1 MSAIWI
7 LRLLCFSKLCLA
19 SRRKFYGA
27 RFVAGGTAFATYFF
41 VGTAGLVV
49 FRLLE
54 MVAVGVFSWL
64 VLVTSEKFT
73 CLN

>member
-1 MSAIWI
+1 M
-7 LRLLCFSKLCLA
+7 
-19 SRRKFYGA
+19 
-27 RFVAGGTAFATYFF
+27 VAGGTAFATYFF

-49 FRLLE
+49 FILLE